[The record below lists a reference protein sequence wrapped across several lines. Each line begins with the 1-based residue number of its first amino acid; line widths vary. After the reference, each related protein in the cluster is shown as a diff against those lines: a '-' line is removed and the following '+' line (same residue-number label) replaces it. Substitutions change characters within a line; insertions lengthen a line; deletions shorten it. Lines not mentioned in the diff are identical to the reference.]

1 MIQAYSNS
9 GKYQQAL
16 RLYDEMALT
25 GIILDEYTY
34 SIILK
39 ILAELT
45 DLEKGQIIYTQL
57 KVISNFVEMRKI
69 FNSIYSDN
77 ILVFQEV

>member
-57 KVISNFVEMRKI
+57 KVISNFV
-69 FNSIYSDN
+69 
-77 ILVFQEV
+77 